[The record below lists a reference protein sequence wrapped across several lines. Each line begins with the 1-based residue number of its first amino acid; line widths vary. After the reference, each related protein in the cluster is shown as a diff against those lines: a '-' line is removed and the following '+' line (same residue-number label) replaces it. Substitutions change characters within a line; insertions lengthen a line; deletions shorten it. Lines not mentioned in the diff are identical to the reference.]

1 MTVLEDLY
9 YGNIVPQARSYRPG
23 SPQMQRQEEVSEL
36 ENQLNEKLDVE
47 CLRLFRS
54 FVSTY
59 AQCLG
64 DAALDAFIVGF
75 RHGARLNWETFLSDD
90 APLKSI

>member
-9 YGNIVPQARSYRPG
+9 YGNIVPQARSYRHG
-23 SPQMQRQEEVSEL
+23 SPQKQRQEAVSDL
-36 ENQLNEKLDVE
+36 ESKLNEKLDVE
-47 CLRLFRS
+47 CLQLFRS
-54 FVSTY
+54 FVITY

-75 RHGARLNWETFLSDD
+75 RLGTRMTWETFLSDD
-90 APLKSI
+90 ATLQSI

>member
-23 SPQMQRQEEVSEL
+23 SPQKQQQEAVSDL
-36 ENQLNEKLDVE
+36 ESQLNEKLNVE

-54 FVSTY
+54 FVSNY

-75 RHGARLNWETFLSDD
+75 RLGARLTRETFLRDD
-90 APLKSI
+90 APFQSI

>member
-1 MTVLEDLY
+1 MTVLEALY

-23 SPQMQRQEEVSEL
+23 SPQKQQQEAVSEL
-36 ENQLNEKLDVE
+36 ESQLNEKLNVE

-54 FVSTY
+54 FVSNY

-75 RHGARLNWETFLSDD
+75 RLGARLTWESFLSED
-90 APLKSI
+90 APFQSI

>member
-9 YGNIVPQARSYRPG
+9 YGNIVPQARSYRHG
-23 SPQMQRQEEVSEL
+23 SPQKQRQEAVSDL
-36 ENQLNEKLDVE
+36 ESKLNEKLDVE

-75 RHGARLNWETFLSDD
+75 RLGTRMTWETFLSDD
-90 APLKSI
+90 APLQSI

>member
-36 ENQLNEKLDVE
+36 ENQLDVE

-64 DAALDAFIVGF
+64 DASLDAFIVGF
-75 RHGARLNWETFLSDD
+75 RLGARMTWETFLSDD

>member
-23 SPQMQRQEEVSEL
+23 SPQKEQQEAVSEL
-36 ENQLNEKLDVE
+36 ESQLNEKLDVE

-54 FVSTY
+54 FVSNY

-64 DAALDAFIVGF
+64 DAALDTFIVGF
-75 RHGARLNWETFLSDD
+75 RLGARLTWETFLSDD
-90 APLKSI
+90 APFQGL

>member
-23 SPQMQRQEEVSEL
+23 SPQKQRQETVSEL
-36 ENQLNEKLDVE
+36 ESQLNEKLDVE
-47 CLRLFRS
+47 YLRLFRS
-54 FVSTY
+54 FVTNY

-75 RHGARLNWETFLSDD
+75 RLGARLTWETFLDDD
-90 APLKSI
+90 APFQSI

>member
-23 SPQMQRQEEVSEL
+23 SPQKQRQEAASNL
-36 ENQLNEKLDVE
+36 ESQLNEKLDVE

-75 RHGARLNWETFLSDD
+75 RLGARLTWESFLSED
-90 APLKSI
+90 APFQSI

>member
-9 YGNIVPQARSYRPG
+9 YGNIVPQARSYRHG
-23 SPQMQRQEEVSEL
+23 SPQKQRQEAVSEL
-36 ENQLNEKLDVE
+36 ENQLNEKLDVD

-54 FVSTY
+54 FVTTY

-75 RHGARLNWETFLSDD
+75 RLGARLTWETFDSDE
-90 APLKSI
+90 APLQSI

>member
-9 YGNIVPQARSYRPG
+9 YGNTVPQERSYRPG

-54 FVSTY
+54 FVSNY
-59 AQCLG
+59 AQYLG

-75 RHGARLNWETFLSDD
+75 RLGARLSWETFLSDD
-90 APLKSI
+90 APLQSI

>member
-23 SPQMQRQEEVSEL
+23 SPQKQQQEAVSEL
-36 ENQLNEKLDVE
+36 ESQLNEKLDVE

-54 FVSTY
+54 FVSNY

-75 RHGARLNWETFLSDD
+75 RLGARMTWETFLSDD
-90 APLKSI
+90 TPFQSV

>member
-23 SPQMQRQEEVSEL
+23 SPQKEQQEAVSEL
-36 ENQLNEKLDVE
+36 ESQLNEKLDVE

-54 FVSTY
+54 FVSNYT
-59 AQCLG
+59 QCLG
-64 DAALDAFIVGF
+64 DASLDAFIVGF
-75 RHGARLNWETFLSDD
+75 LLGARLTWETFLSDD
-90 APLKSI
+90 APFQGI

>member
-1 MTVLEDLY
+1 MAVLEDLY

-23 SPQMQRQEEVSEL
+23 SPQKQRQEEVSDL
-36 ENQLNEKLDVE
+36 ESQLNKELDVE

-75 RHGARLNWETFLSDD
+75 RLGARLTWETFLDDD
-90 APLKSI
+90 APFQSI

>member
-23 SPQMQRQEEVSEL
+23 SSQKQRQEALSEL
-36 ENQLNEKLDVE
+36 ESQLNEKLDVE

-64 DAALDAFIVGF
+64 DAALDAFIMGF
-75 RHGARLNWETFLSDD
+75 RLGTRMTWETFLSDD
-90 APLKSI
+90 APFHSV

>member
-23 SPQMQRQEEVSEL
+23 SPQKQRQEAVSEL
-36 ENQLNEKLDVE
+36 ESQLNEKLDVE

-64 DAALDAFIVGF
+64 DASLDAFIVGF
-75 RHGARLNWETFLSDD
+75 RLGARLTYEAFTSDNS
-90 APLKSI
+90 PFESV

>member
-23 SPQMQRQEEVSEL
+23 SPQKQRQETVSDL
-36 ENQLNEKLDVE
+36 ESQLNEKLDVE

-59 AQCLG
+59 SQCLG

-75 RHGARLNWETFLSDD
+75 RLGARLTWETFLSED
-90 APLKSI
+90 APFQSM

>member
-1 MTVLEDLY
+1 MRVLESLY
-9 YGNIVPQARSYRPG
+9 YGNFVPQARSYRPG
-23 SPQMQRQEEVSEL
+23 SPQKQRQEAVSEL
-36 ENQLNEKLDVE
+36 ESQLNEKLDAE

-64 DAALDAFIVGF
+64 DAALDTFIVGF
-75 RHGARLNWETFLSDD
+75 RLGARMTWETFLSDE
-90 APLKSI
+90 APLQSI

>member
-1 MTVLEDLY
+1 MSDLESKL
-9 YGNIVPQARSYRPG
+9 S
-23 SPQMQRQEEVSEL
+23 
-36 ENQLNEKLDVE
+36 EKLDVE

-75 RHGARLNWETFLSDD
+75 RLGARLTWETFLDDD
-90 APLKSI
+90 APFQSI

>member
-1 MTVLEDLY
+1 MSDLESKL
-9 YGNIVPQARSYRPG
+9 S
-23 SPQMQRQEEVSEL
+23 
-36 ENQLNEKLDVE
+36 EKLDVE

-75 RHGARLNWETFLSDD
+75 RLGARMTWETFLSDD
-90 APLKSI
+90 APFQSI